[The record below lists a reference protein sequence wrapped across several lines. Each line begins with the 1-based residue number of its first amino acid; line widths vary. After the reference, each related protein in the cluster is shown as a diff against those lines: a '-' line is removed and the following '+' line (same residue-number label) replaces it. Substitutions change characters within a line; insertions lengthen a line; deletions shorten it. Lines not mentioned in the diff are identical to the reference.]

1 MRQRRQQLPFN
12 LATGEGV
19 LYDVSLDAF
28 SFPAPPGAGP
38 PDATEPS
45 AEKQLDP
52 ASLLGSLRR
61 QDHSI
66 YAQPETA
73 SPQLPVFSE
82 LEDAD
87 CEQLQPA
94 VEQAFLDSHALLSVP
109 GQMRTVQK
117 SPVTTDFTSE
127 AMMESLEQILR
138 DIGDGGIEGL
148 EVEETELKDWENTLV
163 RMNKERDDAERE
175 LNRSLAND
183 IFSYVEEALRRETG
197 GLVVQSSDQTERHF
211 SGSLSTQGERPA
223 FSNGE
228 PRWQPVRD
236 MTTSWSGFGDEAQL
250 GNILGDVGNP
260 TGLKGAAAVVSHRST
275 STLTPTQC
283 RKTLHCGN
291 QMSTQ
296 SCVTQQ
302 PRLPSTHNGDN
313 IHTGHQSGLELMN
326 RRAQYSQNHAGSQ
339 PRGPPVWQQQQQQQ
353 EQLPQR
359 FHHHTLSHSSH
370 TPGSVNSAAHSFHPQ
385 TQRLSGSCMY
395 ESREGHMP
403 NAAPDP
409 TRHNGPLLGPACS
422 TEAPRNAPAFTLS
435 HPGIDREA
443 MSSSHM
449 AACTDVGHVTGRDLP
464 AENSSLQS
472 SFFCWNGNAQVR

>member
-28 SFPAPPGAGP
+28 SFPGPPGAGP
-38 PDATEPS
+38 PDPTES
-45 AEKQLDP
+45 TAEKQLDP

-66 YAQPETA
+66 YAQPEEP
-73 SPQLPVFSE
+73 SPQLLPVFSE

-94 VEQAFLDSHALLSVP
+94 VEEAFLDSHALLSVP
-109 GQMRTVQK
+109 GHMRTVQK

-127 AMMESLEQILR
+127 AMIESLEQILR

-183 IFSYVEEALRRETG
+183 IFSYVEEALRKETG
-197 GLVVQSSDQTERHF
+197 GLVVQSSDQTERHV

-228 PRWQPVRD
+228 PRWRPVRD
-236 MTTSWSGFGDEAQL
+236 VTTSWSGFGDEARL

-260 TGLKGAAAVVSHRST
+260 TGLKVVSHRST
-275 STLTPTQC
+275 STLPPTQC
-283 RKTLHCGN
+283 RKTLHCGDE
-291 QMSTQ
+291 MSTQ

-302 PRLPSTHNGDN
+302 PWLPSAHNGDN
-313 IHTGHQSGLELMN
+313 IHTGHPSGP
-326 RRAQYSQNHAGSQ
+326 YSQNHAGSQ
-339 PRGPPVWQQQQQQQ
+339 QTLAGPQPRGPPVWQQQ

-359 FHHHTLSHSSH
+359 FHHRTLSHSSH

-395 ESREGHMP
+395 ESREGH
-403 NAAPDP
+403 DP
-409 TRHNGPLLGPACS
+409 TGHNGPLPGPACS
-422 TEAPRNAPAFTLS
+422 TGGPRNAPAFTLS
-435 HPGIDREA
+435 HPGINHEA
-443 MSSSHM
+443 MSSSHV
-449 AACTDVGHVTGRDLP
+449 AARTDVGHVTGRELP
-464 AENSSLQS
+464 AENSTLQS